1 MIFVFKL
8 NVVITIII
16 TPSTDPTAV
25 EKLARTAVSRL

>member
-1 MIFVFKL
+1 MIFVFKS

-25 EKLARTAVSRL
+25 ESLARTAVNRL